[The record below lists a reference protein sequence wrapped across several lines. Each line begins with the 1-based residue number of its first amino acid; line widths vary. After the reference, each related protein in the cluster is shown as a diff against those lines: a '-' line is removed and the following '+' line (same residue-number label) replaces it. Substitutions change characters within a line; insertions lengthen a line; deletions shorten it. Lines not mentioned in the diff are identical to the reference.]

1 MVLDPIVPDPDAE
14 MATGGAIC
22 PELGLV
28 TTKLNVYV
36 VFANNVC
43 PE

>member
-1 MVLDPIVPDPDAE
+1 MALDPIVPDPDAE
-14 MATGGAIC
+14 MATGGAAC
-22 PELGLV
+22 PEVGLV

-36 VFANNVC
+36 VLANTVC